1 MPSVVVLGVG
11 LQGRATVH
19 DLSTRPGMDQVVAV
33 DLDPARVR
41 AALPETTLARVT
53 VDPVD
58 ATQESSI
65 RRVLADHRPDVV
77 IGMLPPVLGP
87 TVARLALEAGAHYV
101 CTSYTGE
108 LVHLDG
114 MARERGLAV
123 LPELGMD
130 PGIDL
135 VLAQLAVSEL
145 DEVVGLEVF
154 GGGLPEPACADDN
167 PLRYKV
173 TWTLEGVLNAYVRP
187 ARLLHEGREQD
198 IQATEIFH
206 PAHTRHEDVPGLGR
220 LEVYPNGDAVAFI
233 ERFEL
238 GPALQEMGRYSL
250 RWPGHCALWY
260 PLVQLGLL
268 GDDPVDGC
276 GGLTARQL
284 LARQLEPQL
293 QLGDDERD
301 VIALRV
307 RAWGRRDGQNAEVTY
322 DVVDY
327 RDLDTGLY
335 AMNRTV
341 GFPAAIGARFLLDGT
356 IPARGV
362 LSPARDVPP
371 LAFIDALRVR
381 GIEVTRG

>member
-1 MPSVVVLGVG
+1 
-11 LQGRATVH
+11 
-19 DLSTRPGMDQVVAV
+19 V
-33 DLDPARVR
+33 DLDPAQVR
-41 AALPETTLARVT
+41 AAIPEAARERVT
-53 VDPVD
+53 VDSAD
-58 ATQESSI
+58 ATQESAI

-77 IGMLPPVLGP
+77 IGMLPPAFGP
-87 TVARLALEAGAHYV
+87 AMARLALEAGAHYV

-108 LVHLDG
+108 LIHLDA

-154 GGGLPEPACADDN
+154 GGGLPEPACAGDN
-167 PLRYKV
+167 PLHYKV
-173 TWTLEGVLNAYVRP
+173 TWTFQGVLNAYVRP
-187 ARLLHEGREQD
+187 ARLLHEGREQA
-198 IQATEIFH
+198 IEPTEIFH
-206 PAHTRHEDVPGLGR
+206 PDHTRYEEVPGLGR

-268 GDDPVDGC
+268 NDEPVEGC
-276 GGLTARQL
+276 GGLTAREL

-293 QLGDDERD
+293 QLGERERD

-307 RAWGRRDGQNAEVTY
+307 RAWGRRDGQPAESVY

-341 GFPAAIGARFLLDGT
+341 GYPAAIGARMLLDGT

-362 LSPARDVPP
+362 LSPARNVPP
-371 LAFIDALRVR
+371 GAFIEALQAR
-381 GIEVTRG
+381 GIGVTRR